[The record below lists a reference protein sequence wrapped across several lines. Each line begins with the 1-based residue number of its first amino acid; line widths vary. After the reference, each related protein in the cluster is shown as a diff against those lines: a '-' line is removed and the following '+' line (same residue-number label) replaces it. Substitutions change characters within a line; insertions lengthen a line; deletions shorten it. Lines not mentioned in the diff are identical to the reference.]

1 MSTRPESD
9 RLDQGFTFTIPVA
22 DRLKK
27 LPPYLFGKI
36 NELRDKKRKAGIDVI
51 DLGMGNPTTPP
62 EQHTIERLREAV
74 LDPDNHR
81 YSAAWGIIELRREA
95 AMQYERR
102 YGVSL
107 DPNTEV
113 IATIGSKE
121 GFSH

>member
-1 MSTRPESD
+1 MSVRPESD

-22 DRLKK
+22 ERLKK

-62 EQHTIERLREAV
+62 ETHTIERLREAV
-74 LDPDNHR
+74 LDDDNHR
-81 YSAAWGIIELRREA
+81 YSNAWGVIELRREA
-95 AMQYERR
+95 AVQYERR

-121 GFSH
+121 GFS